1 MQPAPAG
8 FDFADMLRQAIHARA
23 ALLLRREGD
32 DAERLFEPYILYRS
46 RMGSLRLAGQ
56 ELVQGVTG
64 ARREPRVIDVATILA
79 LRLSDRRFEPDPR
92 FDATDPRYQFGILCH
107 V

>member
-1 MQPAPAG
+1 MPPASAG
-8 FDFADMLRQAIHARA
+8 FDFEEMLRQAIHGRA

-32 DAERLFEPYILYRS
+32 EGERLFEPYILYRS

-56 ELVQGVTG
+56 QVVPAPGG
-64 ARREPRVIDVATILA
+64 PRREPRVIDVATILA